1 MLPGVGWVKFVHND
15 KKCSTGWMNSK
26 PLANSVIIEN
36 VMTVHKNQLQY
47 DTAVRD
53 FRRARKAASMQQLIA
68 KLQGKS
74 TDLLAY
80 EDVCRH
86 IDASDS
92 QDKGVQEIPLDAIVG
107 SVGRFKDFTR
117 DFLPKNDSDEE
128 RWAGVKTAVMDMK
141 GMPPIDVYKTDDVY
155 FVIDGNHRVSVAR
168 QLGATTITAHVV
180 EIKTRIPIAPED
192 DASELLCKA
201 RYADFLQETGLDKLR
216 PNADLFLT
224 FCGKFG
230 VLHEQIKAYRQT
242 VEQRVNHPVTDE
254 EAVTRWY
261 DEVYR
266 PVLRVIREQGIMRN
280 FPRLTEADMYVLVS
294 ERREE
299 LVEKLGW
306 HVDLETAAPEVA
318 EEEKEKQRNI
328 FSRVSDRLRDALIP
342 PELEDGPPPG
352 EWRKMQEVRRRDVLF
367 SDYLV
372 SLPGRDSDWHMLDIA
387 IKSAK
392 RDNDRLLGLHVV
404 PEKRQV
410 NSAKVQAIRAEF
422 SRRCEAAGLVGEF
435 AVEVGNAVDVI
446 VRRAVWADLVVVS
459 LKHPPGGQPLERLGN
474 RFNRLIQQCPR
485 PILAVPEWAEPQT
498 DRMMLGY
505 DGSPKAKEALF
516 VATYLAARWPKEVT
530 VVTVETEHTPAETLQ
545 EAQAYLEKHGIHNA
559 RYILKQKPIAE
570 AILDTAVEYNVNFL
584 IIGGYGFRP
593 VMQVVLGSSVDRILR
608 EFRHPILICR

>member
-1 MLPGVGWVKFVHND
+1 M
-15 KKCSTGWMNSK
+15 T
-26 PLANSVIIEN
+26 ANR
-36 VMTVHKNQLQY
+36 NQLTY

-53 FRRARKAASMQQLIA
+53 FRRARKAAAMQQLMA

-74 TDLLAY
+74 ADLLAY
-80 EDVCRH
+80 DDVCQH
-86 IDASDS
+86 VDASDS

-155 FVIDGNHRVSVAR
+155 FVIDGNHRVSIAR
-168 QLGATTITAHVV
+168 QLGAKTITAHVI
-180 EIKTRIPIAPED
+180 EIKTRIPITPED
-192 DASELLCKA
+192 DANELLCKA
-201 RYADFLQETGLDKLR
+201 RYADFLEETSLDKLR
-216 PNADLFLT
+216 PDANLYLT
-224 FCGKFG
+224 FCGKFR
-230 VLHEQIKAYRQT
+230 VLQEQIARYRQT
-242 VEQRVNHPVTDE
+242 VEQRVNRPVTDE

-261 DEVYR
+261 DEVYL
-266 PVLRVIREQGIMRN
+266 PVLRIIREQGIMRN
-280 FPRLTEADMYVLVS
+280 FPRLTEADMYILVS
-294 ERREE
+294 ERQEE
-299 LVEKLGW
+299 LVERLGW
-306 HVDLETAAPEVA
+306 HVDLETAAPEITEQV
-318 EEEKEKQRNI
+318 KEKRRNI
-328 FSRVSDRLRDALIP
+328 FSRVGGRLRDALIP
-342 PELEDGPPPG
+342 PDFEDGPPPG
-352 EWRKMQEVRRRDVLF
+352 EWRKMQEVRHRDVLF

-404 PEKRQV
+404 ADKSQV
-410 NSAKVQAIRAEF
+410 NSAKVQAIREGF

-435 AVEVGNAVDVI
+435 AVEVGNVVDVI

-485 PILAVPEWAEPQT
+485 SILAVPEWAEPGT

-516 VATYLAARWPKEVT
+516 VATYLASRWPKDVT

-545 EAQAYLEKHGIHNA
+545 EARAYLEKHGVYNA
-559 RYILKQKPIAE
+559 RYILKQKPIAD
-570 AILDTAVEYNVNFL
+570 AILDTAVKYNVNFL
-584 IIGGYGFRP
+584 IIGGFGFRP

-608 EFRHPILICR
+608 EFRHPVLICR

>member
-1 MLPGVGWVKFVHND
+1 
-15 KKCSTGWMNSK
+15 
-26 PLANSVIIEN
+26 
-36 VMTVHKNQLQY
+36 
-47 DTAVRD
+47 
-53 FRRARKAASMQQLIA
+53 MQQLMA

-80 EDVCRH
+80 EDVRH
-86 IDASDS
+86 HVDASES
-92 QDKGVQEIPLDAIVG
+92 QDIGVQEIPLDAIVG

-155 FVIDGNHRVSVAR
+155 FVIDGNHRVSIAR
-168 QLGATTITAHVV
+168 QLGAKTITAHVI
-180 EIKTRIPIAPED
+180 EIKTRIPITPED
-192 DASELLCKA
+192 DANELLCKA
-201 RYADFLQETGLDKLR
+201 RYADFSQETDLDKLR
-216 PNADLFLT
+216 PEADLFLT
-224 FCGKFG
+224 FCGKFS
-230 VLHEQIKAYRQT
+230 VLQEQIACYRET
-242 VEQRVNHPVTDE
+242 VEQRVNRPVTDE

-261 DEVYR
+261 DEVYL
-266 PVLRVIREQGIMRN
+266 PVLRIIREQGIMRN
-280 FPRLTEADMYVLVS
+280 FPQLTEADIYVLVS

-299 LVEKLGW
+299 LVERLGW
-306 HVDLETAAPEVA
+306 DVDLEAAAPEIA
-318 EEEKEKQRNI
+318 EQEKEKQRNI
-328 FSRVSDRLRDALIP
+328 FSRVGGRLLDAIIP
-342 PELEDGPPPG
+342 PDFEDGPPPG

-372 SLPGRDSDWHMLDIA
+372 SLPGRDSDWHMLDIV
-387 IKSAK
+387 INSAK
-392 RDNDRLLGLHVV
+392 RDHDRLLGLHVV
-404 PEKRQV
+404 ADKSQV
-410 NSAKVQAIRAEF
+410 NSVKVQAIREGF

-435 AVEVGNAVDVI
+435 AVEVGNVVDVI

-485 PILAVPEWAEPQT
+485 SILAVPEWAESGT

-516 VATYLAARWPKEVT
+516 VATYLASRWPKDVT

-545 EAQAYLEKHGIHNA
+545 EARAYLEKHGVYNA

-584 IIGGYGFRP
+584 IIGGFGFRP

-608 EFRHPILICR
+608 EFRHPIFICR